1 MVICDFQNIKQVK
14 LTFNM
19 TLILIGAVIPPYRH
33 GFVAKVS
40 LWKRYHMNLRF
51 IQRLGCSE

>member
-40 LWKRYHMNLRF
+40 L
-51 IQRLGCSE
+51 